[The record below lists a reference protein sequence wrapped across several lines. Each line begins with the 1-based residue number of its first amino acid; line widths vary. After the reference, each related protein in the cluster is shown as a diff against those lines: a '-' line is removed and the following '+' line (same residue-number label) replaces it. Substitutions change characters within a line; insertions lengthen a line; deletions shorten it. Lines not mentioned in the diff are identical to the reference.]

1 MSWAKISLLL
11 AIIALIHVVV
21 IYGCVY
27 AGEDGSAD
35 HEQVDPALAQALFNH
50 FFTEKNPV
58 ADTAKEG
65 NSGHAQKSKAWD
77 YSRTI
82 QLPAPLAR
90 QAGKARSVIIVDLA
104 TRRVLYEKNS
114 RDKVAIASLTK
125 LMTLLVVHD
134 QMAAD
139 KDLTWN
145 SEVKISPEASAV
157 ENARLK
163 RGTYTVKDLV
173 YSMMVGS
180 FNDAATQLAITCH
193 GKTDTFVA
201 AMNQRAA
208 DMGFS
213 KARFNSPS
221 GLPQGEKRENSC
233 ASAAEILYLCEEVM
247 KNPELKKICGTPRYV
262 LSRGSKRDG
271 VREIGSSNLLI
282 NGRNVTGA
290 FGFKTGY
297 TNAAGRCV
305 AFGIER
311 NGRVVL
317 CCITGYPSNENNA
330 LFDFGTAL
338 ANWAFKQDR

>member
-27 AGEDGSAD
+27 ADEDEMSRQ
-35 HEQVDPALAQALFNH
+35 EEVDPALAQALFDH
-50 FFTEKNPV
+50 IFTEKSAEDEAGKDP
-58 ADTAKEG
+58 AG
-65 NSGHAQKSKAWD
+65 IPKSKSWD
-77 YSRTI
+77 YSRTL

-90 QAGKARSVIIVDLA
+90 QAAKARSVIIVDLA

-125 LMTLLVVHD
+125 LMTLLVVSD
-134 QMAAD
+134 QMTV
-139 KDLTWN
+139 KKELTWD
-145 SEVKISPEASAV
+145 SEVKISREAASV

-163 RGTYTVKDLV
+163 RDTYTVKDLV

-180 FNDAATQLAITCH
+180 FNDAATQLAITSH
-193 GKTDTFVA
+193 GNTGNFVA

-208 DMGFS
+208 DMGFT

-221 GLPQGEKRENSC
+221 GLPQGTKRENSC
-233 ASAAEILYLCEEVM
+233 ASAAEILYLCEAVM

-271 VREIGSSNLLI
+271 VREIGSSNLMI
-282 NGRNVTGA
+282 NGRNVPGA

-311 NGRVVL
+311 NGRIVI

-338 ANWAFKQDR
+338 ANWAFKQNR